1 MVWSKRTQ
9 MTTQDHTIAAKI
21 AKCLRRLQIIRSLF
35 FSTVDEPSI
44 TVNNGDSWRFLQSIM
59 VIHGGL
65 TINDESLRIGSP
77 RVPAVPWDL
86 YWLHMP
92 CWIWNFLDVFFQPSP
107 KMCWSIGIAILKA
120 QHMLASHI
128 WRQKPK
134 EFADIQLH
142 VQRIGYPTKNL
153 DGKLRGV
160 GHFRFLGHN
169 QTPKEIQTKLGK
181 TSISS
186 WAMRNV
192 RKSPNKPRFFL
203 TRNNSQKM
211 LQFHVNPGVKI
222 KTKTL

>member
-1 MVWSKRTQ
+1 MKIF
-9 MTTQDHTIAAKI
+9 TI
-21 AKCLRRLQIIRSLF
+21 
-35 FSTVDEPSI
+35 
-44 TVNNGDSWRFLQSIM
+44 NNGDSWRFNRQWWISKDWVSKGPSRPVRPLLAAHA
-59 VIHGGL
+59 VLNLELPGL
-65 TINDESLRIGSP
+65 
-77 RVPAVPWDL
+77 
-86 YWLHMP
+86 
-92 CWIWNFLDVFFQPSP
+92 FFQPSP

-160 GHFRFLGHN
+160 VHFRFLGHN

-203 TRNNSQKM
+203 TPNNSQKM